1 MTAEQ
6 NYEKRKR
13 KFKPFELINGILLAI
28 FSLIAIYPLYY
39 TLIGS
44 FNAGQDY
51 LAGGIYFW
59 PREWSLSNYQVIFAD
74 GDLWSAYLVTVTR
87 AIIGTITGLLFTSV
101 VAYAMSRK
109 ELKFKKAFNLV
120 NLFTMFFS
128 GGLVPYY
135 LIICGIGLYDSFWV
149 YIIPSLYSVY
159 NMLVIRSFFSGISE
173 EIHESAVMDGA
184 GEFRIW
190 LFFYMPL
197 SKPVLATIGL
207 WLATGH
213 WNGYFATMIYTTGG
227 DLTTLQYYLLQ
238 MVKFGLMP
246 TDIDLELINI
256 VTAQTLSFAAII
268 VSLIPVLCMY
278 PFIQKYFA
286 KGVMLGALKE

>member
-1 MTAEQ
+1 MAVKQ
-6 NYEKRKR
+6 DSKKRKHAI
-13 KFKPFELINGILLAI
+13 KLFDLINGILLAI

-51 LAGGIYFW
+51 LAGDIYFW

-74 GDLWSAYLVTVTR
+74 SALWSAYSVTVVR
-87 AIIGTITGLLFTSV
+87 AVVGTITGLSFTSV

-109 ELKFKKAFNLV
+109 ELKFRRAFNFI
-120 NLFTMFFS
+120 NLFTMFFG

-159 NMLVIRSFFSGISE
+159 NMLVMRSFFSGISE
-173 EIHESAVMDGA
+173 EIHESAVIDGA

-190 LFFYMPL
+190 LLFYMPL

-227 DLTTLQYYLLQ
+227 NLTTLQYYLLQ

-246 TDIDLELINI
+246 NNIDLDLINI

-268 VSLIPVLCMY
+268 VSLIPVLCFY
-278 PFIQKYFA
+278 PLIQKYFA